1 MNNFNPDR
9 QIAIIWDIADVQSLR
24 PDLNDDEAMD
34 VLYAVDNKHDAS
46 IGVNWDVIQY
56 WADTI
61 YPQGE
66 DNE

>member
-1 MNNFNPDR
+1 MNNFKPDR

-46 IGVNWDVIQY
+46 IGVNWDVIRY

-61 YPQGE
+61 YPE
-66 DNE
+66 A